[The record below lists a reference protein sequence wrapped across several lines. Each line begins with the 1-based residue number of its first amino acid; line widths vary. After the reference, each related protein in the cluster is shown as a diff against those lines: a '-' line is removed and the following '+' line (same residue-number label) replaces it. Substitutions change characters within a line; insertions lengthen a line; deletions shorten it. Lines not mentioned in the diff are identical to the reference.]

1 MAFRR
6 AESGCSLSA
15 AQRPWMLRY
24 LRPPYS
30 EKMQGR
36 YVAGAFSEPAGDR
49 LCWKSARL
57 HLSLIHIYAQCER
70 LEERVRGFT
79 KKPLLEDVDGTLIQI
94 YVYPRGHVIIKN
106 DEMLGD
112 VPVESE
118 FDLKPF
124 DALLRVK
131 K

>member
-1 MAFRR
+1 MYDY
-6 AESGCSLSA
+6 GIYP
-15 AQRPWMLRY
+15 RPD
-24 LRPPYS
+24 
-30 EKMQGR
+30 EKL
-36 YVAGAFSEPAGDR
+36 F
-49 LCWKSARL
+49 
-57 HLSLIHIYAQCER
+57 YAQCER

-94 YVYPRGHVIIKN
+94 YVYPRGHVLIKN

-112 VPVESE
+112 VHVESE

>member
-1 MAFRR
+1 MYDY
-6 AESGCSLSA
+6 GIYP
-15 AQRPWMLRY
+15 RPD
-24 LRPPYS
+24 
-30 EKMQGR
+30 EKLF
-36 YVAGAFSEPAGDR
+36 YE
-49 LCWKSARL
+49 
-57 HLSLIHIYAQCER
+57 QCEK
-70 LEERVRGFT
+70 LEERVCGFT

-112 VPVESE
+112 VHVESE

>member
-1 MAFRR
+1 MYDY
-6 AESGCSLSA
+6 GIYP
-15 AQRPWMLRY
+15 RPD
-24 LRPPYS
+24 
-30 EKMQGR
+30 EKL
-36 YVAGAFSEPAGDR
+36 F
-49 LCWKSARL
+49 
-57 HLSLIHIYAQCER
+57 YAQCE
-70 LEERVRGFT
+70 T

-112 VPVESE
+112 VHVESE